1 MFYQNYIVEV
11 RPKQLKL
18 GKKVQKLVEEKKYD
32 EVIAALDK
40 ISVPDGYKLSIHVY
54 DENNHDRF
62 GEESYPIIITPT
74 GETIRSSTDD
84 FWKLLSAE
92 NSPEGAWQI
101 IILYNLWHYLP
112 LFWHANY
119 EKRTYLYSD
128 AQMRK
133 VVKQQPEFGEQP
145 ITKFNPDR
153 YHVVPCI
160 WLKKNYYVVST
171 YYWTDFG
178 GFKFVMH
185 KLTLK
190 PHVHVNVTPYS
201 RSTLFRY
208 ECGICF

>member
-1 MFYQNYIVEV
+1 MQNI
-11 RPKQLKL
+11 RLNATAKDLKL
-18 GKKVQKLVEEKKYD
+18 GRLVQKLVKEQKYA
-32 EVIAALDK
+32 EVISALDK
-40 ISVPDGYKLSIHVY
+40 ISVPEGYQLSIRPY
-54 DENNHDRF
+54 EERDEYRLGD
-62 GEESYPIIITPT
+62 ESYVQIVTPNGITF
-74 GETIRSSTDD
+74 TDQQKE
-84 FWKLLSAE
+84 FWNLLSVE
-92 NSPEGAWQI
+92 DSPAGAWQVV
-101 IILYNLWHYLP
+101 ILYNLWHYLP

-145 ITKFNPDR
+145 ITKFDPNR

-178 GFKFVMH
+178 GLKFVMH

>member
-1 MFYQNYIVEV
+1 MQNI
-11 RPKQLKL
+11 RLNATAKDLKL
-18 GKKVQKLVEEKKYD
+18 GRLVQKLVKEQKYA
-32 EVIAALDK
+32 EVIRALDK
-40 ISVPDGYKLSIHVY
+40 ISVPEGYQLSIRPY
-54 DENNHDRF
+54 EERDEYRLGD
-62 GEESYPIIITPT
+62 ESYVQIVTPNGITF
-74 GETIRSSTDD
+74 TDQQKE
-84 FWKLLSAE
+84 FWNLLSVE
-92 NSPEGAWQI
+92 DSPAGAWQVV
-101 IILYNLWHYLP
+101 ILYNLWHYLP

-128 AQMRK
+128 AQMRQ

-145 ITKFNPDR
+145 IMKFNPNR

-178 GFKFVMH
+178 GLKFVMH